1 MHLHVQWT
9 ISSHGC
15 QWYDSFEPHSR
26 GWKRVSAPTYNSWI
40 FGTHTFDASTLQLQL
55 SVRKHI
61 KTDLQFQVDDVLK
74 QENGFNLVQ
83 CPEARARDIKDIQRW
98 RRNKNDRPQVS
109 SVNGLL
115 QASPIIKIFK
125 IKTWLL
131 LRGYP
136 SSGST
141 IPQFGYFPQFQLG
154 NKT

>member
-55 SVRKHI
+55 SVREHI
-61 KTDLQFQVDDVLK
+61 KTDLQFQVDNVLK

-83 CPEARARDIKDIQRW
+83 CPEARATDIKDGIAI
-98 RRNKNDRPQVS
+98 KMIDRTSAVS
-109 SVNGLL
+109 MVCCKLVLYN
-115 QASPIIKIFK
+115 Q
-125 IKTWLL
+125 
-131 LRGYP
+131 
-136 SSGST
+136 
-141 IPQFGYFPQFQLG
+141 
-154 NKT
+154 N